1 MFERR
6 IAPVEEQNENKQLS
20 RLISERAAELRLAWR
35 GSAQFDDVAVM
46 LITGRGQQM
55 LLSLSA
61 RLESGSAE
69 QIRKLLASPPWTG
82 NEGEADAP
90 LSLLVSLGDTLKGLV
105 ADRPELAHAVKKLI
119 GQLAASIDSVQ
130 REKVRHL
137 EERVATDA
145 LTGAMSRL
153 AIMEHLETE
162 CARARRYGR
171 PMSVVFMDV
180 DGLKSTNDEL
190 GHNAGDDLLRKLVA
204 SVTRNTRSADLFGRL
219 GGDEFLLVLPET
231 DSVGAEAV
239 AAKVRGFLV
248 EEGLNATC
256 GTAGTPQTEPE
267 PERLVETA
275 DDAMRAFRRVAR
287 G

>member
-1 MFERR
+1 M
-6 IAPVEEQNENKQLS
+6 EEQNENKQLS

-46 LITGRGQQM
+46 LITGRGEQM

-69 QIRKLLASPPWTG
+69 QIRQLLASAPWTG

-90 LSLLVSLGDTLKGLV
+90 LSLLVSLGDTLKGVV
-105 ADRPELAHAVKKLI
+105 ADRPELAQAVEKLV

-153 AIMEHLETE
+153 AIMEHLESE
-162 CARARRYGR
+162 GARARRYGR
-171 PMSVVFMDV
+171 PLSVVFMDV

-190 GHNAGDDLLRKLVA
+190 GHRAGDDLLRKLVA

-231 DSVGAEAV
+231 DLDGAEAV
-239 AAKVRGFLV
+239 AAKVRSFLA

-256 GTAGTPQTEPE
+256 GTAGTPETEPD
-267 PERLVETA
+267 PESLVQVA